1 MHNYARVSLINIS
14 DVSDG
19 ESVILMGRYE
29 RHLHG
34 ATLSQ
39 RGKTIDL
46 VGEPFDW
53 IPGQDAAIE
62 VWGVV
67 WQGIQPRLVVH
78 NARQVGDTSRAP
90 EQPREICVG
99 DTVTC
104 NARITHYGNQQI
116 CCTAERQSYV
126 VLGSELDECLY
137 LLSGQVQALRPPTLR
152 LISAVRI
159 SSNSPKQQG
168 EKS

>member
-1 MHNYARVSLINIS
+1 MHNYARISLINIS
-14 DVSDG
+14 DVPDG
-19 ESVILMGRYE
+19 ESVIVMGRYE

-78 NARQVGDTSRAP
+78 NARQVGDTSRMP
-90 EQPREICVG
+90 EQPREVCVG
-99 DTVTC
+99 DTVTLT
-104 NARITHYGNQQI
+104 ARVTNYADQQV
-116 CCTAERQSYV
+116 CCTADRQSYV
-126 VLGSELDECLY
+126 LIGDELEERLY
-137 LLSGQVQALRPPTLR
+137 LVSGQVLGLRPPTLR
-152 LISAVRI
+152 LISAVSI
-159 SSNSPKQQG
+159 SSNSITQQG